1 MLTYEEIFESFA
13 QIRTDFHSKSIEP
26 FYQIDIRPATNLGAR
41 QPLTIT
47 NFKRWLNGL
56 PPKVGQLLP
65 DESEYIAVI
74 TLECRTTGLK
84 PYTFKIRPDGAF
96 LRVIP
101 FEYKSQPIGKWTKF
115 INNFIQNLPSFGS
128 YLRQVY
134 RTRLFRD
141 DLIRTFVEKS
151 FHHSLTSG

>member
-1 MLTYEEIFESFA
+1 MLTYDEICQSFE
-13 QIRTDFHSKSIEP
+13 QLRRDFHSKSAMP
-26 FYQIDIRPATNLGAR
+26 FYRIDIRPATKLGER
-41 QPLTIT
+41 QPLTMT
-47 NFKRWLNGL
+47 NFKRRLNGL
-56 PPKVGQLLP
+56 PLKLGNLLP

-74 TLECRTTGLK
+74 TLECWTTGIK

-115 INNFIQNLPSFGS
+115 INNFIQNLPRFGS
-128 YLRQVY
+128 YLRQLY

-141 DLIRTFVEKS
+141 DLIRTFAEKS
-151 FHHSLTSG
+151 FHHSLTGI